1 MRLGLAAFVAA
12 LALVADGAAPGAIY
26 PGVNFISVCGF
37 SHRAADDPIV
47 YPGQPGVSHD
57 HSFVGNTSTNASS
70 TLASLHKAGTTC
82 QRRADTAAYW
92 MPTLFLGGRAVP
104 PAEATIYYQRDAFK
118 KLRPFPQGL
127 KMIAGNYQARRPQS
141 LLVTSWDCGDLVDVA
156 RSSNAPTCPPGTSLR
171 LRVNFPDCWNGKS
184 LDSPSHFS
192 TKPLSASAFISR
204 TIRGGS
210 ANMLRTANINNVPMP
225 FGRVT
230 GNTFCRAPWCIRW
243 KPTMVTSH
251 TESFTA
257 RFSIALVK
265 SLIGFSVMPMCLI
278 LPFCFCSSIAG
289 TTDIA

>member
-1 MRLGLAAFVAA
+1 MARRRASALLLAALSAGLA
-12 LALVADGAAPGAIY
+12 LALSSLGAASPSGAPGSFK
-26 PGVNFISVCGF
+26 GVNFISVCGF
-37 SHRAADDPIV
+37 SHRATDDPIK

-192 TKPLSASAFISR
+192 HMAYSIGGRCPRRHPVAVPALSIVYRYPIAGGPGVTLASGGELSAHADFENAWNQR
-204 TIRGGS
+204 TL
-210 ANMLRTANINNVPMP
+210 A
-225 FGRVT
+225 
-230 GNTFCRAPWCIRW
+230 
-243 KPTMVTSH
+243 
-251 TESFTA
+251 
-257 RFSIALVK
+257 ALVSK
-265 SLIGFSVMPMCLI
+265 CLNR
-278 LPFCFCSSIAG
+278 LRHCG
-289 TTDIA
+289 TGS